1 MNWLLGGENLKLICY
16 NIHKGMDEFRRITL
30 FQIIGYLK
38 SLDCDVI
45 CLQEVL
51 YYQFKLMKKLL
62 KMDGVFGL
70 HVNNKKMKF
79 GICILSRNKINYT
92 SHVLLSSNKEQR
104 GLLSIDIDDK
114 IVINTHLGLDR
125 EERETQ
131 ISEILDFA
139 KMQNKNIVICGD
151 FNEKN
156 ITLGSY
162 NDVAQYLFKDF
173 YPTFKTYRIDYV
185 FVNSIIDIKSYE
197 VDQVF
202 YSDHFP
208 IIVEI

>member
-1 MNWLLGGENLKLICY
+1 MKLTCY

-30 FQIIGYLK
+30 FQLIGYLK

-51 YYQFKLMKKLL
+51 YYQFQLMKILL

-70 HVNNKKMKF
+70 HVNNRKMKF
-79 GICILSRNKINYT
+79 GICILSKNKINYS
-92 SHVLLSSNKEQR
+92 SHVLLSSKKEQR

-114 IVINTHLGLDR
+114 IIINTHLGLDM
-125 EERETQ
+125 EERQTQ

-139 KMQNKNIVICGD
+139 KIQKKNIVICGD

-156 ITLGSY
+156 ISLGHY
-162 NDVAQYLFKDF
+162 KDVAQYLCKDL
-173 YPTFKTYRIDYV
+173 YPTFKTSRIDYV
-185 FVNSIIDIKSYE
+185 FVSSIIDIKSYE
-197 VDQVF
+197 IDQVF
-202 YSDHFP
+202 YSDNFP
-208 IIVEI
+208 IIVKI

>member
-1 MNWLLGGENLKLICY
+1 LKLICY

-30 FQIIGYLK
+30 FQLIGYLK

-51 YYQFKLMKKLL
+51 YYQFQLMKILL
-62 KMDGVFGL
+62 KMDGIFGL
-70 HVNNKKMKF
+70 HVNNRKMKF
-79 GICILSRNKINYT
+79 GICILSKNKINYS
-92 SHVLLSSNKEQR
+92 SHVLLSSKKEQR

-114 IVINTHLGLDR
+114 IIINTHLGLDM
-125 EERETQ
+125 EERQTQ

-139 KMQNKNIVICGD
+139 KIQKKNIVICGD

-156 ITLGSY
+156 ISLGSY
-162 NDVAQYLFKDF
+162 KDVAQYLCKDL
-173 YPTFKTYRIDYV
+173 YPTFKTSRIDYV
-185 FVNSIIDIKSYE
+185 FVSSIIDIKSYE
-197 VDQVF
+197 IDQVF

-208 IIVEI
+208 IIVKI

>member
-1 MNWLLGGENLKLICY
+1 
-16 NIHKGMDEFRRITL
+16 MDEFRRITL
-30 FQIIGYLK
+30 FQLIYYLK

-51 YYQFKLMKKLL
+51 YYQFKLMKVLL

-70 HVNNKKMKF
+70 HVKNNKMKY
-79 GICILSRNKINYT
+79 GICILSKNKINQS
-92 SHVLLSSNKEQR
+92 SHVLLSSKNEQR
-104 GLLSIDIDDK
+104 GLLSIDTDGKVI
-114 IVINTHLGLDR
+114 INTHLGLDT
-125 EERETQ
+125 EERDTQ
-131 ISEILDFA
+131 ISEILNFA
-139 KMQNKNIVICGD
+139 KTKKKNTVICGD

-156 ITLGSY
+156 ISLDFY
-162 NDVAQYLFKDF
+162 KDVAKYLCKDL
-173 YPTFKTYRIDYV
+173 YPTFKTSRIDYI
-185 FVNSIIDIKSYE
+185 FVSQMINIKFYE

>member
-1 MNWLLGGENLKLICY
+1 MKLICY
-16 NIHKGMDEFRRITL
+16 NIHKGIDEFRRVTL
-30 FQIIGYLK
+30 FQLIGYLK

-79 GICILSRNKINYT
+79 GICMLSKNKIT
-92 SHVLLSSNKEQR
+92 RSAHVLLSSKKEQR
-104 GLLSIDIDDK
+104 GLLSIDTGDVNI
-114 IVINTHLGLDR
+114 INTHLGLDK
-125 EERETQ
+125 EERKTQ

-139 KMQNKNIVICGD
+139 KIQKKNIVICGD

-156 ITLGSY
+156 ISLISY
-162 NDVAQYLFKDF
+162 KDVAQYLCKDF
-173 YPTFKTYRIDYV
+173 YPTFKTSRIDYI
-185 FVNSIIDIKSYE
+185 FVSKVINIKSYE
-197 VDQVF
+197 VDEVF